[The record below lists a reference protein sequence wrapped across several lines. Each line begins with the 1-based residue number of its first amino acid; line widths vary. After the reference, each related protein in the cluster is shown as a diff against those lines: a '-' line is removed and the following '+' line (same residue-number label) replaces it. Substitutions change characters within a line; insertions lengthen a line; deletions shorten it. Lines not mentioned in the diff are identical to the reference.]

1 MRIIGTKKAL
11 LHWLA
16 RQPLWFLHTVG
27 AALGWLAY
35 GLSARYRQLLRENA
49 TTAGLST
56 AQRRASIAEA
66 GRLYAELPRVWLR
79 PPEQPLPDPVIWQ
92 GEDLMEA
99 AMGSN
104 APLIILT
111 PHLGCFEVIAQ
122 AYAQRFG
129 PRKPMTALYRPAR
142 QAWLSELQ
150 LTARTR
156 PHLHSAPA
164 NLAGV
169 RQLLRVLR
177 EGQTVGLL
185 PDQVPP
191 DGQGVWAPF
200 FGREAYT
207 MTLAARLARQTR
219 ATVLALWCER
229 LRRGAGYVI
238 HVGPM
243 AQPWSELTLDDE
255 QAAVA
260 VNASMEALIR
270 QCPSQYLWAYDRYKS
285 PRASH

>member
-1 MRIIGTKKAL
+1 MCIIGTKTAL

-16 RQPLWFLHTVG
+16 RQPLWSLHTLG

-35 GLSARYRQLLRENA
+35 GLSPRYRRLLRENA
-49 TTAGLST
+49 SAAGLSA
-56 AQRRASIAEA
+56 AQRRASVAEA

-79 PPEQPLPDPVIWQ
+79 PPGQALPDPVAWR
-92 GEDLMEA
+92 GEDWMEA
-99 AMGSN
+99 AMRSS

-122 AYAQRFG
+122 AYAERFG

-142 QAWLSELQ
+142 QAWLGELQ
-150 LTARTR
+150 LLARNR

-177 EGQTVGLL
+177 DGQTIGLL

-191 DGQGVWAPF
+191 EGQGVWAPF
-200 FGREAYT
+200 FGRPAYT
-207 MTLAARLARQTR
+207 MTLAARLARQTG

-243 AQPWSELTLDDE
+243 AQPWGEPASDDE
-255 QAAVA
+255 QAARD

-270 QCPSQYLWAYDRYKS
+270 QSPSQYLWAYDRYKA
-285 PRASH
+285 PRVHP

>member
-1 MRIIGTKKAL
+1 MKTAL
-11 LHWLA
+11 LHWMA
-16 RQPLWFLHTVG
+16 RQPLWFLHACG
-27 AALGWLAY
+27 AVLGWLAY
-35 GLSARYRQLLRENA
+35 TLSPHYRRLLRENA
-49 TTAGLST
+49 NAAGLSGP
-56 AQRRASIAEA
+56 QRRASVAEA

-79 PPEQPLPDPVIWQ
+79 PPDEPLPDPVSWE
-92 GEDLMEA
+92 GEAWMEA
-99 AMGSN
+99 AMRSS

-122 AYAQRFG
+122 AYAERFG
-129 PRKPMTALYRPAR
+129 KCKPMTALYRPAR
-142 QAWLSELQ
+142 QAWLSQWQ

-177 EGQTVGLL
+177 QGQTVGLL
-185 PDQVPP
+185 PDQVPA

-200 FGREAYT
+200 FGRPAYT
-207 MTLAARLARQTR
+207 MTLAARLARQTG

-229 LRRGAGYVI
+229 LRQGAGYVI

-243 AQPWSELTLDDE
+243 AQPWSDSGPPDDHL
-255 QAAVA
+255 AAGA

-270 QCPSQYLWAYDRYKS
+270 QCPSQYLWAYDRYKA
-285 PRASH
+285 PRPGP